1 MFYSSHVDE
10 GPTTFDSVVRAVAR
24 IRTVVPALTVGQIL
38 DDTYELTDRIG
49 GGGMGIVFRAR
60 DRKLGRDV
68 AIKTLKAGGEVED
81 LRRMFEREARATAQ
95 LLHPN
100 IVTLHHVGTHENH
113 PYLVLE
119 LLSGES
125 LAARLVRK
133 RRLPMSDAL
142 AIIDS
147 VLAAIAFAH
156 ERGVPHRDLKPSNV
170 FITVDDRVKVL
181 DFGVALALDTNP
193 GPVTRGA
200 GTPGYMAPEQRDGD
214 PQDVRTDVWAA
225 ALLLLECL
233 IGRRVDEAS
242 IPSALRDVEASAAV
256 RVLLGRALARDLEQR
271 PSTAN
276 QLRDTLAIATDRK
289 VARPNRRRR
298 IRFVLGCF
306 ALRSSLPQSRSS

>member
-1 MFYSSHVDE
+1 
-10 GPTTFDSVVRAVAR
+10 
-24 IRTVVPALTVGQIL
+24 
-38 DDTYELTDRIG
+38 
-49 GGGMGIVFRAR
+49 
-60 DRKLGRDV
+60 
-68 AIKTLKAGGEVED
+68 
-81 LRRMFEREARATAQ
+81 
-95 LLHPN
+95 
-100 IVTLHHVGTHENH
+100 
-113 PYLVLE
+113 
-119 LLSGES
+119 
-125 LAARLVRK
+125 
-133 RRLPMSDAL
+133 
-142 AIIDS
+142 
-147 VLAAIAFAH
+147 
-156 ERGVPHRDLKPSNV
+156 
-170 FITVDDRVKVL
+170 
-181 DFGVALALDTNP
+181 
-193 GPVTRGA
+193 
-200 GTPGYMAPEQRDGD
+200 MAPEQRDGD